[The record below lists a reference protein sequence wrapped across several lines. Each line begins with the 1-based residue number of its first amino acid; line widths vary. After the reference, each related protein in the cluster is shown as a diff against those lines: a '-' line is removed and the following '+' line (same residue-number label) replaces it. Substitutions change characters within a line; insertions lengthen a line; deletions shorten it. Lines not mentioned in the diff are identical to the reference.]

1 MCQLLKTL
9 ISVHLKK
16 LSAYIFY
23 CCTTNYQ
30 KFVSLKQYTHVFYL
44 TVCYVL
50 GQEFGHCLGV
60 TAQGFHKL
68 QVRFQLNC
76 FFHLEAQL
84 RKKLLASS
92 FRLLAEFISQ
102 RFQLLA
108 GSWLLAEAIFESSK
122 LPLLPCGAFHGQFTA
137 RPLAPA
143 RQHT

>member
-1 MCQLLKTL
+1 MAILMWLILKIKFKNFQKSTLNYSRLYACFCKSGLLQRKFLFWIEHLENRYLEIFILLSDSVNMIMCQLLKTL

-60 TAQGFHKL
+60 TA
-68 QVRFQLNC
+68 
-76 FFHLEAQL
+76 
-84 RKKLLASS
+84 
-92 FRLLAEFISQ
+92 
-102 RFQLLA
+102 
-108 GSWLLAEAIFESSK
+108 
-122 LPLLPCGAFHGQFTA
+122 
-137 RPLAPA
+137 
-143 RQHT
+143 